1 MIRPGTSW
9 IHFLYIFYILLR
21 KFYILSEKDS
31 GTSCT
36 EDDTPGMG
44 QWECRPKADPDP
56 AKNQP
61 VCPGPN
67 SERARTYW
75 LPACRVGWA
84 PCWVIGRLEALPR
97 QISCGPARPSIS
109 SAFQPH
115 QELRI
120 FGPFLPF
127 FFFKKKRSMIYFF
140 SVSLFFGCG
149 PLVYLCAYKKCLLP
163 CHAF

>member
-61 VCPGPN
+61 VCLSWTELRTGAHVLASCLPRGLGPMLGD
-67 SERARTYW
+67 RTK
-75 LPACRVGWA
+75 
-84 PCWVIGRLEALPR
+84 ALPR
-97 QISCGPARPSIS
+97 QISRGPAWPSIS
-109 SAFQPH
+109 SAFQP

-127 FFFKKKRSMIYFF
+127 FSSKKSMIYFF
-140 SVSLFFGCG
+140 SVFLFFGCG